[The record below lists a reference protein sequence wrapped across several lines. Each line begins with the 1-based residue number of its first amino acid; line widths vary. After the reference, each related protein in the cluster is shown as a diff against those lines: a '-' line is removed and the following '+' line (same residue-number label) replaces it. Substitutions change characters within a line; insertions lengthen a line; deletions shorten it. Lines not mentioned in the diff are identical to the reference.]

1 MIAAIAVFIT
11 IILIIA
17 WARSCKGSDAQKIL
31 SDFDDIERRLDK
43 LERGGK

>member
-1 MIAAIAVFIT
+1 MIAAIVIVAIA
-11 IILIIA
+11 LIIA